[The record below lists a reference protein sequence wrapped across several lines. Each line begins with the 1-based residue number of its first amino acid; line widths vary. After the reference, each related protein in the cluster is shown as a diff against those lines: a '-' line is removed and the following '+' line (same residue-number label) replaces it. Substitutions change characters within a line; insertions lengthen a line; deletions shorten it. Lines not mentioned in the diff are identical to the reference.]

1 MAKTTQTKTDIQ
13 RLTVVRT
20 VRPAVA
26 LPSCPLLLKQLSADD
41 LEAIMTAF
49 ENSYNKRNDTLT
61 RLKNLIA
68 RAKVVDGRYDAAMRR
83 FCPSVRDARGIAA
96 TSALGI
102 MLGGVNYGDLVRR
115 PYAEEHLRT
124 TELLRQVK
132 DHPDYTY
139 DQDAY
144 DELSLAN
151 DELGAIVNDLAAE
164 TLAEIADTAAH
175 KANRK
180 AFDASYTRFRQ
191 TARAVM
197 GDEGSR
203 TILPEFIT
211 TGAKA
216 KDDEDSDDTP
226 SEVTA
231 DSDSDVSAAEASG
244 DSEGA

>member
-1 MAKTTQTKTDIQ
+1 
-13 RLTVVRT
+13 
-20 VRPAVA
+20 
-26 LPSCPLLLKQLSADD
+26 
-41 LEAIMTAF
+41 MTAF
-49 ENSYNKRNDTLT
+49 ENGYNKRNDTIA

-102 MLGGVNYGDLVRR
+102 MLGGVNYGDLVKR

-144 DELSLAN
+144 DELSRAN
-151 DELGAIVNDLAAE
+151 DELGAIVNELAAE

-203 TILPEFIT
+203 TILPEFIIT
-211 TGAKA
+211 SAKT
-216 KDDEDSDDTP
+216 KDEEDSGDEP
-226 SEVTA
+226 SEVTL
-231 DSDSDVSAAEASG
+231 DSDSDVSAAETSG

>member
-1 MAKTTQTKTDIQ
+1 MAKTTHPRTDIQ

-49 ENSYNKRNDTLT
+49 ENSYNKRNDTIT
-61 RLKNLIA
+61 RLKNLLA
-68 RAKVVDGRYDAAMRR
+68 RAKVVDGRYDTAMRR

-102 MLGGVNYGDLVRR
+102 MLGGVNYGDLVKK

-139 DQDAY
+139 DQAAY
-144 DELSLAN
+144 DELSLSN
-151 DELGAIVNDLAAE
+151 DELGVIVNELAAE
-164 TLAEIADTAAH
+164 TLAEITDTAAH

-180 AFDASYTRFRQ
+180 LFDASYTRFRQ
-191 TARAVM
+191 TARALM

-216 KDDEDSDDTP
+216 KDEEDSGDEL

-231 DSDSDVSAAEASG
+231 DTDSDVSAAESSG
-244 DSEGA
+244 DSGAA